1 LIDHGKWLKQ
11 GMPVQS
17 NRKGNNLMTTYKIT
31 RKQNISSQ
39 CLVCGLDNPLSL
51 RARFYELDNGML
63 AGITVPHSEHQSYPL
78 RVHGGMISA
87 FLDEVIGRAINITE
101 PETWAVTTNLE
112 VKFIKPVP
120 YDVELI
126 AMAKIVS
133 NNRKLFTGEAELI
146 LPSGEVAATGKA
158 KYFKQ
163 NLTTITEADNNEF
176 GWRPLTSEE
185 DRRTEIIVPDKP
197 EAN

>member
-1 LIDHGKWLKQ
+1 
-11 GMPVQS
+11 
-17 NRKGNNLMTTYKIT
+17 MTTYKIT

-39 CLVCGLDNPLSL
+39 CLVCGLENPLSL
-51 RARFYELDNGML
+51 QARFYELENGML
-63 AGITVPHSEHQSYPL
+63 AGVTIPRSQHQSYPN
-78 RVHGGMISA
+78 RMHGGMISA

-120 YDVELI
+120 YDVQLI
-126 AMAKIVS
+126 ALAKINS

-146 LPSGEVAATGKA
+146 LPDGEIAATAKA

-176 GWRPLTSEE
+176 GWRPLTKEE
-185 DRRTEIIVPDKP
+185 DELTKIVVPERKP
-197 EAN
+197 END

>member
-1 LIDHGKWLKQ
+1 
-11 GMPVQS
+11 
-17 NRKGNNLMTTYKIT
+17 MTTYKIT

-126 AMAKIVS
+126 AMAKIVA
-133 NNRKLFTGEAELI
+133 NNRKLFTGVAELI

-185 DRRTEIIVPDKP
+185 DHRTEIVVPDKP
-197 EAN
+197 ETN